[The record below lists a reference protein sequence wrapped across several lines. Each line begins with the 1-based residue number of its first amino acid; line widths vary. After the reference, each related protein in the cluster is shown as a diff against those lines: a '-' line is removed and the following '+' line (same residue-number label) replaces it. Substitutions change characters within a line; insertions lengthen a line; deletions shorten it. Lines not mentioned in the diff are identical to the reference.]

1 MAKFGAMP
9 MPGKKS
15 KKEDKPLADDMQL
28 FDDKPADEADG
39 AIEDGEGKVDLGS
52 DVLKDVSDDEL
63 IAESKKRGL
72 EAKVDLGSDVLK
84 DVSDDEL
91 IAEYKKRGLEAKEE
105 AGESKDEEAS
115 EEES

>member
-28 FDDKPADEADG
+28 FGDEPADEADG

-63 IAESKKRGL
+63 IAEC
-72 EAKVDLGSDVLK
+72 
-84 DVSDDEL
+84 
-91 IAEYKKRGLEAKEE
+91 KKRGLEAKEE